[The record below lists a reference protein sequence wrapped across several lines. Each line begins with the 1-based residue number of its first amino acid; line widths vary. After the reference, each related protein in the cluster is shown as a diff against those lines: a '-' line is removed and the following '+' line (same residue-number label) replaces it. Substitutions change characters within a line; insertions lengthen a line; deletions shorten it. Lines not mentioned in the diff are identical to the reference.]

1 MSFDHLLY
9 EIDWEPTMVVGENM
23 VLYLIEENIYID
35 IKFTS
40 WSEGN
45 GDGEGS
51 GGGFS
56 YERST
61 AATVE

>member
-1 MSFDHLLY
+1 
-9 EIDWEPTMVVGENM
+9 MVVGENM